1 MKNGKKSILY
11 IGYVILTVLAIIF
24 FILSIFTDDRTYS
37 YVGLAGIIVA
47 YILNHIRNL
56 DDKRM

>member
-11 IGYVILTVLAIIF
+11 IGYVIMTVLAIIF
-24 FILSIFTDDRTYS
+24 VILSIFTDDRTYS
-37 YVGLAGIIVA
+37 YAGLAGIIVA

-56 DDKRM
+56 DDKGM